1 MSVGSP
7 MHRTRFS
14 LTLIVG
20 AMMMCAA
27 ATIPAQQDTQPET
40 VTVKRVMETM
50 TIPASD
56 AIFSAASELERDTKV
71 WQEARKGAIVLAESG
86 DLLMTGGRAKDN
98 TTWLDMS
105 RALVTQAQAALKAID
120 AKDGDAL
127 VEASD
132 SLYGTCKACHDR
144 YSEK

>member
-1 MSVGSP
+1 
-7 MHRTRFS
+7 MHRTHFS
-14 LTLIVG
+14 LTLLVG

-27 ATIPAQQDTQPET
+27 TIAAQQDTQRET
-40 VTVKRVMETM
+40 VTVKQVMETM

-56 AIFSAASELERDTKV
+56 AIFSAAAETQRDGKV
-71 WQEARKGAIVLAESG
+71 WQEARKAAVVLAESG
-86 DLLMTGGRAKDN
+86 DLLMTGGRAKDS

-127 VEASD
+127 VQASD
-132 SLYGTCKACHDR
+132 SLYDTCKACHDR
-144 YSEK
+144 YTEK

>member
-1 MSVGSP
+1 
-7 MHRTRFS
+7 MHTTHFS
-14 LTLIVG
+14 LTLTVG

-27 ATIPAQQDTQPET
+27 TIAAQQDTHREN
-40 VTVKRVMETM
+40 VTVKQVMETM

-56 AIFSAASELERDTKV
+56 AIFSAAAEMEKDTKV
-71 WQEARKGAIVLAESG
+71 WQEARKGAVVLAESG
-86 DLLMTGGRAKDN
+86 DLLMTGGRAKDS
-98 TTWLDMS
+98 TTWLEMS

-132 SLYGTCKACHDR
+132 SLYVTCKACHDR
-144 YSEK
+144 YTEK

>member
-1 MSVGSP
+1 
-7 MHRTRFS
+7 MHRTHFS

-27 ATIPAQQDTQPET
+27 TIAAQQDTQRET
-40 VTVKRVMETM
+40 ITVKQVMETM

-56 AIFSAASELERDTKV
+56 AVFSAAAEPQRDTKV
-71 WQEARKGAIVLAESG
+71 WQEARKAAVMLAESG
-86 DLLMTGGRAKDN
+86 DLLMTGGRAKDS

-127 VEASD
+127 VQASD

-144 YSEK
+144 YTEK

>member
-1 MSVGSP
+1 MRKT
-7 MHRTRFS
+7 HFS

-27 ATIPAQQDTQPET
+27 TIAAQQDTQRET
-40 VTVKRVMETM
+40 VTVKQVMETM

-56 AIFSAASELERDTKV
+56 AIFSAAAETQRDAKV
-71 WQEARKGAIVLAESG
+71 WQEARKAAVMLAESG
-86 DLLMTGGRAKDN
+86 DLLMTGGRAKDS

-127 VEASD
+127 VQASD
-132 SLYGTCKACHDR
+132 SLYDTCKACHDR
-144 YSEK
+144 YMEK

>member
-1 MSVGSP
+1 MNNT
-7 MHRTRFS
+7 HFS

-20 AMMMCAA
+20 AMMLCA
-27 ATIPAQQDTQPET
+27 ATIAAQQDTQREA
-40 VTVKRVMETM
+40 VTVKQVMETM

-71 WQEARKGAIVLAESG
+71 WQEARKGAVLLAESG
-86 DLLMTGGRAKDN
+86 DLLTTGGRAKDS

-132 SLYGTCKACHDR
+132 SLYSTCKACHDR
-144 YSEK
+144 YTEK

>member
-1 MSVGSP
+1 
-7 MHRTRFS
+7 MHTTHFS

-27 ATIPAQQDTQPET
+27 TIAARQDTQPET
-40 VTVKRVMETM
+40 VTVKQVMETM

-71 WQEARKGAIVLAESG
+71 WQEARKGAVMLAESG
-86 DLLMTGGRAKDN
+86 DLLMTGGRAKDS

-127 VEASD
+127 VQASD
-132 SLYGTCKACHDR
+132 SLYDTCKACHDR
-144 YSEK
+144 YMEK

>member
-1 MSVGSP
+1 MRKT
-7 MHRTRFS
+7 HFS

-27 ATIPAQQDTQPET
+27 TIAAQQDTQRET
-40 VTVKRVMETM
+40 MTVKQVMETM

-56 AIFSAASELERDTKV
+56 AIFSAAAETQKDAKV
-71 WQEARKGAIVLAESG
+71 WQEARRSAVVLAESG
-86 DLLMTGGRAKDN
+86 DLLMTGGRAKDS

-127 VEASD
+127 AEASD
-132 SLYGTCKACHDR
+132 SLYTTCKACHDR
-144 YSEK
+144 YTEK

>member
-1 MSVGSP
+1 MRKT
-7 MHRTRFS
+7 HFS

-27 ATIPAQQDTQPET
+27 TIAAQQDTQRET
-40 VTVKRVMETM
+40 VTVKQVMETM

-56 AIFSAASELERDTKV
+56 AIFSAAAETQRDAKV
-71 WQEARKGAIVLAESG
+71 WQEARKAAVVLAESG
-86 DLLMTGGRAKDN
+86 DLLMTGGRAKDS

-127 VEASD
+127 VQASD
-132 SLYGTCKACHDR
+132 SLYDTCKACHDR
-144 YSEK
+144 YMEK